1 MEYMKVDVPGRDGQ
15 DIAVLINRVPNGKA
29 GQVLIL
35 GKGNI
40 LVSVDLPAAEE
51 KLVNLCDTTPMHPR
65 IVEIKA

>member
-1 MEYMKVDVPGRDGQ
+1 MEYLKVDVSGRDRQ
-15 DIAVLINRVPNGKA
+15 DIDVLINGVQNGKV

-40 LVSVDLPAAEE
+40 LVSVDLPDAEE
-51 KLVNLCDTTPMHPR
+51 KLVNLCDTTPTHPR